1 MNAIKNGKIDGWP
14 SDIVSAYV
22 DSGSNVDPEY
32 EKQIVISHIV
42 DSCDKTK
49 EECIAKLK
57 ELDFTDEMIN
67 GTIGSLSGGWQMKM
81 RLVRAVLIDPD
92 IYLLDEPTNHL
103 SESAAK
109 VSSSVF
115 ELLIW
120 A

>member
-1 MNAIKNGKIDGWP
+1 MAGRPIRVLCLRTLTLVPMLTQNT
-14 SDIVSAYV
+14 
-22 DSGSNVDPEY
+22 
-32 EKQIVISHIV
+32 VISHIV

-49 EECIAKLK
+49 EEYIAKLK

-109 VSSSVF
+109 VSSCV
-115 ELLIW
+115 
-120 A
+120 